1 MTPPIE
7 GDSLARRLGC
17 QLRFKE
23 LSIMC
28 GLAWDAIESAS
39 LAREPFDHFVVP
51 QALEPGC
58 AAALGAEF
66 PAIRSSGSFSL
77 KDAPPGPV
85 LTSLI
90 EDLMSDRFRRRMESI
105 FDIDLNGRPVV
116 VTLRGQASA
125 RDGRIHT
132 DSKTKLLSLLLY
144 LNPEWPSPDGRLR
157 LLRSSQSLDGAAVEI
172 PPTMGR
178 LLVFRRSDDSWH
190 GHTPFVGQRRAL
202 QLNYLCSER
211 ASFVGSLRHRFSA
224 IGKARVAATAGRL
237 ENA

>member
-1 MTPPIE
+1 
-7 GDSLARRLGC
+7 
-17 QLRFKE
+17 
-23 LSIMC
+23 MC

-39 LAREPFDHFVVP
+39 LSRDPFDHFVVP
-51 QALEPGC
+51 QALEPAC

-77 KDAPPGPV
+77 KDAPPGPI
-85 LTSLI
+85 LSSLI
-90 EDLMSDRFRRRMESI
+90 QDLLSDRFRHRMEAV
-105 FDIDLNGRPVV
+105 FDMDLTGRPAA
-116 VTLRGQASA
+116 VTLRGQASG

-144 LNPEWPSPDGRLR
+144 LNDEWPSPDGRLR
-157 LLRSSQSLDGAAVEI
+157 LLRSPRSLGDAAVEI

-178 LLVFRRSDDSWH
+178 LLAFRRSDDSWH

-202 QLNYLCSER
+202 QLNFLSSER
-211 ASFVGSLRHRFSA
+211 ASFVGGLRHRFSA
-224 IGKARVAATAGRL
+224 IGKARPATGAERL